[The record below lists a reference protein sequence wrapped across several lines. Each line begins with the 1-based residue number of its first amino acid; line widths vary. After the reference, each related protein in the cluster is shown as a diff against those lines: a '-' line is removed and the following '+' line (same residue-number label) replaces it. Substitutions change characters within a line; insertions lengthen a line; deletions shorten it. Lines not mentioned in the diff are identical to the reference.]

1 MRALKQDAKEKRYG
15 RICLLLG
22 IILLG
27 TVGCSHTVSDTPSID
42 AEIAEF
48 LQVSESQAESLW
60 EGIQTIDQNSRAEKT
75 TVHVRQAF
83 GNEREMY
90 VLYDVTFSTEIDL
103 QKEENNGILPTTV
116 TLSGVGEVSKAGK
129 GGSVYTIGINGQT
142 ITYLSY
148 FESNLD
154 QYPEG
159 DLLLDANNS
168 WNHSARGYCHEGR
181 KDHWQRIRVSLFSE
195 VCSRFL
201 VPDRVCG
208 LFTVDY
214 DY

>member
-103 QKEENNGILPTTV
+103 QKRGEQRNPTYNGDPV
-116 TLSGVGEVSKAGK
+116 WCR
-129 GGSVYTIGINGQT
+129 GSV
-142 ITYLSY
+142 
-148 FESNLD
+148 ES
-154 QYPEG
+154 
-159 DLLLDANNS
+159 
-168 WNHSARGYCHEGR
+168 REGR
-181 KDHWQRIRVSLFSE
+181 KRIYHRDKWSDDHVSL
-195 VCSRFL
+195 
-201 VPDRVCG
+201 
-208 LFTVDY
+208 LF
-214 DY
+214 